1 MRTKLGSQVFD
12 VLIREPRFA
21 EAVKALERSQLLLL
35 LLLVV
40 VCLFKG

>member
-1 MRTKLGSQVFD
+1 MRPKLGSQVFN

-35 LLLVV
+35 LV